1 VLRIWGGGIYE
12 PEAFWQACNKMGI
25 MITQDFMLA
34 CADYPTTDP
43 EFVASLEKEFAAN
56 IRLQRNHP
64 SLIYWAGDNE
74 LGLNFKP
81 SDNWYG
87 KELHQSMTEP
97 LVRSMDPSREF
108 RLTSPLGQ
116 DPTTTNS
123 LISAIATWGLNLIM
137 T

>member
-1 VLRIWGGGIYE
+1 
-12 PEAFWQACNKMGI
+12 

-123 LISAIATWGLNLIM
+123 LISGDCHLGAQFNYDIYILPDSIGEL
-137 T
+137 